1 MHYVGMRVGPGGMR
15 RSWGWLLLWLA
26 LSLQPAWPQPAA
38 RPTVPV
44 SKQLAPGFDH
54 LHAGDTLLLM
64 PLDVELFSVSA
75 GGIDEPRADWT
86 AKAQANLLKAI
97 QQHKQ
102 AARVRVAELT
112 PDQAD
117 EFAEQVGLHA
127 AVAQA
132 IALHQFGD
140 PMWALP
146 TKGGRLEWSFGDAMR
161 PLHEASGA
169 SHALFIWVRD
179 SYASPERV
187 AMTIALGALTGIV
200 LSGGV
205 QLGYASLVDLQ
216 TGQVVWFN
224 RLARAYG
231 DLREAQPARESVDA
245 LLEGFPG
252 VQ

>member
-1 MHYVGMRVGPGGMR
+1 MDSSRIR
-15 RSWGWLLLWLA
+15 RTSAWIVLWLA
-26 LSLQPAWPQPAA
+26 AAVLPAWSQTAQTAA
-38 RPTVPV
+38 RSAAPA
-44 SKQLAPGFDH
+44 SKQLAPGFAH
-54 LHAGDTLLLM
+54 LHASDKVLLM
-64 PLDVELFSVSA
+64 PVDVELFSVSA

-86 AKAQANLLKAI
+86 AKAQTHLMSAI

-102 AARVRVAELT
+102 AARVGVVELT
-112 PDQAD
+112 PARAD
-117 EFAEQVGLHA
+117 DFAEQVGLHA

-146 TKGGRLEWSFGDAMR
+146 TKAGALDWSFGDALR
-161 PLHEASGA
+161 PLREASGA
-169 SHALFIWVRD
+169 RYALFIWIRD

-187 AMTIALGALTGIV
+187 AMMIALGALTGIV
-200 LSGGV
+200 ISGGA
-205 QLGYASLVDLQ
+205 QIGYASLVDLE
-216 TGQVVWFN
+216 TGQVLWFN